1 MKIKLSTII
10 RFSALILVILFF
22 IPTSIASCSSY
33 GTTASVDISP
43 FNLATGNLKM
53 ETNDPDETADEA
65 EKIEDIEAQPVLFA
79 MLALSVAVVALGSK
93 VPILGAILSVG
104 NAVVLF
110 VMHLKIA
117 EYIATEYDGWP
128 VKLTKTTAYYIYIFI
143 AAIIA
148 VLLLLDQFG
157 ILGKMK
163 AAIPNIKH
171 APPHDRVIR
180 DSSEILPADRV
191 DKGVPLNGKKCEKC
205 GCVCGDNEMF
215 CGNCGEKLTD
225 SVPSDIPQAITS
237 DTVSSINTN
246 AYKVKQI
253 CGHCGFVC
261 EDGEMFCSN
270 CGEKLNGQTTDK
282 SAPTIKSET
291 LKVPVTKTNSES
303 KPNSAFHAPDDLN

>member
-33 GTTASVDISP
+33 GTTANVDISP

-65 EKIEDIEAQPVLFA
+65 KKIEDIEAQPVLFA
-79 MLALSVAVVALGSK
+79 MLALSVIIVALGSK
-93 VPILGAILSVG
+93 APILGAILSIG

-117 EYIATEYDGWP
+117 EYIATEYDGLS

-157 ILGKMK
+157 ILGKKK

-171 APPHDRVIR
+171 APPHDSVIR
-180 DSSEILPADRV
+180 DLSEILPADRV
-191 DKGVPLNGKKCEKC
+191 DKGVPLNGKRCEKC
-205 GCVCGDNEMF
+205 GCVCGADEMF
-215 CGNCGEKLTD
+215 CGNCGARLNITVD
-225 SVPSDIPQAITS
+225 SEPSPVVP
-237 DTVSSINTN
+237 
-246 AYKVKQI
+246 
-253 CGHCGFVC
+253 
-261 EDGEMFCSN
+261 
-270 CGEKLNGQTTDK
+270 TDK
-282 SAPTIKSET
+282 AID
-291 LKVPVTKTNSES
+291 KVDSRSN
-303 KPNSAFHAPDDLN
+303 